1 MATTDTVMAESDAPT
16 TKRNLLAS
24 WWAIALVIVILGLA
38 LGWRFLADP
47 SLSAPTRDPAW
58 YTWRSQVILDANPDR
73 VVQEWGP
80 HGLFAG
86 GYRVSVPFA
95 GAFLQRVVGID
106 RYTFSTLFMI
116 AIPIL
121 TGLALAAA
129 FFRSRRNPLVIHMT
143 LLATVAMFLATP
155 YVGYLDNITV
165 LFLLS
170 LMIPFAHAARTSWG
184 ARTALFLIGIA
195 AAFTH
200 PTTCV
205 IFGGILLSVFGWHFL
220 TSRFSFGAAL
230 RSDGPLLFSVGLGM
244 FAGLACWV
252 IGIWGSAASL
262 AEAALPPPYTA
273 EFFAARLKEWTLS
286 LQPAVIVPFII
297 VAIGSTIAWAKRHRD
312 PARTEDQVSIWW
324 LVAFIGALTVVTGKE
339 IPYYRFMNASAAP
352 MALLGLGSYA
362 TIRWFFTDRAPSK
375 WIGWGGVGLMLWAVV
390 AWVKP
395 DLLSDAAPVWI
406 FTSLLL
412 IGALVALR
420 GFAGDILPRTI
431 AGSLV
436 AILVVASIGWIVV
449 DGLQRRWVSDSNQ
462 WANQS
467 VRTSLAAVHEV
478 VNAAGDRPIV
488 LLTSGGGRPAAT
500 YFDHDDPDHGHEHRL
515 RVDEDL
521 LQRVPHRSVGRS
533 DRACRDLPGHG
544 AELPGGAA
552 DDVVH
557 RQRRLRRRRAVALLR
572 GVPGPEQPV
581 RQPGT
586 ARGLRAALRAVPR
599 AAGRVR
605 DQGLLRR
612 SVQRAGVPGRRSG
625 DAGQRAAGREGR
637 AVPAGDGPTARA
649 SRSVPASTC

>member
-1 MATTDTVMAESDAPT
+1 MATTDTVMSDGDQAPA
-16 TKRNLLAS
+16 KGSLLAS

-129 FFRSRRNPLVIHMT
+129 FFRSRRDPLVIHMT

-220 TSRFSFGAAL
+220 TSRFSFGSAL

-244 FAGLACWV
+244 FAGLACWRRPT
-252 IGIWGSAASL
+252 
-262 AEAALPPPYTA
+262 PPSSSP
-273 EFFAARLKEWTLS
+273 
-286 LQPAVIVPFII
+286 PA
-297 VAIGSTIAWAKRHRD
+297 
-312 PARTEDQVSIWW
+312 
-324 LVAFIGALTVVTGKE
+324 
-339 IPYYRFMNASAAP
+339 
-352 MALLGLGSYA
+352 
-362 TIRWFFTDRAPSK
+362 
-375 WIGWGGVGLMLWAVV
+375 
-390 AWVKP
+390 
-395 DLLSDAAPVWI
+395 
-406 FTSLLL
+406 
-412 IGALVALR
+412 
-420 GFAGDILPRTI
+420 
-431 AGSLV
+431 
-436 AILVVASIGWIVV
+436 
-449 DGLQRRWVSDSNQ
+449 
-462 WANQS
+462 
-467 VRTSLAAVHEV
+467 
-478 VNAAGDRPIV
+478 
-488 LLTSGGGRPAAT
+488 
-500 YFDHDDPDHGHEHRL
+500 
-515 RVDEDL
+515 
-521 LQRVPHRSVGRS
+521 
-533 DRACRDLPGHG
+533 
-544 AELPGGAA
+544 
-552 DDVVH
+552 
-557 RQRRLRRRRAVALLR
+557 
-572 GVPGPEQPV
+572 
-581 RQPGT
+581 
-586 ARGLRAALRAVPR
+586 
-599 AAGRVR
+599 
-605 DQGLLRR
+605 
-612 SVQRAGVPGRRSG
+612 
-625 DAGQRAAGREGR
+625 
-637 AVPAGDGPTARA
+637 
-649 SRSVPASTC
+649 